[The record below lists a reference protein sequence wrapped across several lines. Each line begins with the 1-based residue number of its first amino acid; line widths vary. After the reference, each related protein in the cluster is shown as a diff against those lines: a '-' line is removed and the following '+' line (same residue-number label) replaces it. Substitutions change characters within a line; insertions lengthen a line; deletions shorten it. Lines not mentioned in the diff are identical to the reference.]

1 MRQFRNP
8 VWKFETAHLLFEL
21 HVRELNQFNYVYDG
35 DDPDGFI
42 QKSIRDGSMVAFDVE
57 ATVHLLPYGEEPVL
71 LATNHLGNNVYYAD
85 SMSDFWQDHRDPDPS
100 NRNCS
105 FYPNR
110 AVCHYFPDM
119 IRALISEARLS
130 LPRRR

>member
-8 VWKFETAHLLFEL
+8 VWKFETDHLLFEL

-57 ATVHLLPYGEEPVL
+57 ATVCLLPYGEEPVL
-71 LATNHLGNNVYYAD
+71 LATTHLGNNVYERCA
-85 SMSDFWQDHRDPDPS
+85 MVDFWREHRDPNPS

-105 FYPNR
+105 MYPDR
-110 AVCHYFPDM
+110 TICHYFPDM